1 MAQLTFEVWQDDDD
15 HSLALSG
22 VTREGDKL
30 RAAISP
36 RAKLVHSFT
45 AETDFQASQKFYD
58 WNGWGEWKK
67 PDLDEHRFTDEEAK
81 EQRRYM
87 AERELR

>member
-1 MAQLTFEVWQDDDD
+1 MAKLTFEVWRNEDDN
-15 HSLALSG
+15 SLALCG
-22 VTREGDKL
+22 VTREGDRL

-36 RAKLVHSFT
+36 RSKLVHSFT
-45 AETDFQASQKFYD
+45 AETDFEASQKYYD

-67 PDLDEHRFTDEEAK
+67 PDFAEHYFTDQEAQ

-87 AERELR
+87 AERSVG